1 MNPRARISDPIATG
15 SSTKAERVAHL
26 CALALSTL
34 LVLVAGPTPTAAQ
47 ADTPAGPLFAWRVHG
62 PGPAEVTLLGS
73 VAVRDTTLLRFD
85 PALIEAFRRSD
96 RLVLPNDA
104 VQGDQFSAIGNRA
117 RLAETEKIGDRL
129 APPLYARLRGALERS
144 GLPPGTA
151 DGIAPWFAA
160 WIVRGS
166 DLLRAHYADE
176 LEFDLYFVALAH
188 NRKPVVYLE
197 PSGVSYDRLVAL
209 SPEVQSKLLEAT
221 LEASDRALE
230 TIPRIEDDWRRGDAE
245 GMARAV
251 SAVLDRHPELR
262 PAYEQTLFDDSARLA
277 AAVVSQL
284 DQGGRAFV
292 VAHARNLVGE
302 AGVLALLARRGLE
315 IEQLGAQSRSQEP

>member
-1 MNPRARISDPIATG
+1 MNSRARISDQVATG
-15 SSTKAERVAHL
+15 SSAKAERVAHL

-34 LVLVAGPTPTAAQ
+34 LALVAGPAPAAAEAGAP
-47 ADTPAGPLFAWRVHG
+47 ADPLFAWRVHG
-62 PGPAEVTLLGS
+62 PGPAEVTILGS
-73 VAVRDTTLLRFD
+73 VAVRDTAMLRFD
-85 PALIEAFRRSD
+85 PALMEAFRRSD

-104 VQGDQFSAIGNRA
+104 VKGEQFSLIGNRA
-117 RLAETEKIGDRL
+117 RLAEDEKIADRL
-129 APPLYARLRGALERS
+129 APPLYARLRAALERS

-160 WIVRGS
+160 WILRGS

-209 SPEVQSKLLEAT
+209 SPEVQSRLLEAA

-230 TIPRIEDDWRRGDAE
+230 TIPRIEHDWRRGGAE
-245 GMARAV
+245 DMARAI
-251 SAVLDRHPELR
+251 SAVPARHPELR
-262 PAYEQTLFDDSARLA
+262 PAYEQTLFRDSARLA

-292 VAHARNLVGE
+292 VAHARNLVGD
-302 AGVLALLARRGLE
+302 AGVLALLASRGLE
-315 IEQLGAQSRSQEP
+315 IEQLGAQSRSGEL

>member
-1 MNPRARISDPIATG
+1 MNLRSRISDQVATG
-15 SSTKAERVAHL
+15 SSAKAERVARL

-34 LVLVAGPTPTAAQ
+34 LVLVAGPTPTAAE
-47 ADTPAGPLFAWRVHG
+47 ADAPSGPLFAWRVHG

-73 VAVRDTTLLRFD
+73 VAVPDTTLLRFD
-85 PALIEAFRRSD
+85 PALMEAFRRSD

-104 VQGDQFSAIGNRA
+104 VQGEQFSLIGNRA
-117 RLAETEKIGDRL
+117 RLAEEEKIGDRL

-151 DGIAPWFAA
+151 DGIASWFAA
-160 WIVRGS
+160 WILRGS
-166 DLLRAHYADE
+166 DLLRADYADE
-176 LEFDLYFVALAH
+176 LEFDLYFVAVAH

-197 PSGVSYDRLVAL
+197 PSGESYDRLAAL
-209 SPEVQSKLLEAT
+209 SPEVQSKLLEAA

-230 TIPRIEDDWRRGDAE
+230 TIPRIENDWRRGDAE
-245 GMARAV
+245 DMTQAL
-251 SAVLDRHPELR
+251 SAVLTRRPELR
-262 PAYEQTLFDDSARLA
+262 PAYEQTLFRDSARLA

-284 DQGGRAFV
+284 DEGGRAFV
-292 VAHARNLVGE
+292 IAHARNLVGE

-315 IEQLGAQSRSQEP
+315 IEQLGAQPRSEEP